1 MSHGNCSTVVSF
13 NKVSFAYGAHSIF
26 DNATFDICE
35 KDFAAIVG
43 PNGGGKTTLLKLLL
57 GLLEPSEGTI
67 QVFGKAPGTVNN
79 RIGYVSQSSDHDS
92 SFPVSVLDV
101 VLMGRLH
108 SGYSH
113 YSDEDY
119 KICRSSL
126 TKVGMDSYEERHFFK
141 LSGGQRQRVL
151 IARALAC
158 NPRILL
164 LDEATSNLDIE
175 AEESL
180 YSLLSGL
187 NKELTI
193 VMVSHDLGF
202 VSRKVKS
209 VICVREGI
217 QIHPT
222 SELTGELVSEMYG
235 ANLRLIR
242 HDHRCSGDGHI
253 KDGPRR

>member
-1 MSHGNCSTVVSF
+1 MTHGSCSTVISF
-13 NKVSFAYGAHSIF
+13 SKVSFSYGTNVIF
-26 DNATFDICE
+26 DKATFDICE
-35 KDFAAIVG
+35 RDFAAIVG

-57 GLLEPSEGTI
+57 GLLKPLEGSI
-67 QVFGKAPGTVNN
+67 QIFGKPAGTVNN
-79 RIGYVSQSSDHDS
+79 LIGYVSQFSDHDS

-101 VLMGRLH
+101 VLMGRL
-108 SGYSH
+108 SNGFCH
-113 YSDEDY
+113 YSLNDY
-119 KICRSSL
+119 EIARSSL
-126 TKVGMDSYEERHFFK
+126 TKVGMDTYEKRHFFK

-158 NPRILL
+158 DPKVLL

-175 AEESL
+175 SEESL
-180 YSLLSGL
+180 YDLLTEL
-187 NKELTI
+187 NEKLTV

-209 VICVREGI
+209 VICVRDGI

-253 KDGPRR
+253 KDGPRK